1 MDSRDYSKEFHKVF
15 DPLSRKHG
23 WHRLFEQF
31 AEIAALTIHQHPYQ
45 FGMVEKDDDY
55 QRIEEAYLAEI
66 AKFEKDEQTAIAQLF
81 AISMMA
87 LADTQEDFLGQLYMD
102 MEIANKHVGQFFTP
116 KHVSR
121 MMAEMQMF
129 GIEQLIDAKGFIT
142 LSEPACG
149 AGVMVI
155 EAGNVLRAR
164 GFEPGALMLFQ
175 AVDISRICFNM
186 AYFQLSVLGLSGE
199 VVHGDTIAFQQY
211 EVRETP
217 RWKAMRKRH
226 DLPSLPKPEIPPL
239 PPTPLPVAKAKL
251 QNQLTFNF

>member
-1 MDSRDYSKEFHKVF
+1 MDSRDYSKEFHKLF

-31 AEIAALTIHQHPYQ
+31 VEIAALTIHQHPYQ
-45 FGMVEKDDDY
+45 FGMVEKDEDY
-55 QRIEEAYLAEI
+55 ERIEEAYLAAI
-66 AKFEKDEQTAIAQLF
+66 AAFEKEEQTIIAQLF

-87 LADTQEDFLGQLYMD
+87 LTDLQEDFLGQLYME

-129 GIEQLIDAKGFIT
+129 GIEERIKEKGFIT

-155 EAGNVLRAR
+155 EAGNVLRAQ
-164 GFEPGALMLFQ
+164 GFDPGNAMLFQ

-186 AYFQLSVLGLSGE
+186 AYFQFSVLGLSGE

-217 RWKAMRKRH
+217 RWKVARKR
-226 DLPSLPKPEIPPL
+226 DGLPAFPKPEIPVL
-239 PPTPLPVAKAKL
+239 PPAPIPAPKAKP
-251 QNQLTFNF
+251 QNQLIFDF